1 MKKQATTPNTN
12 EAGNIFSRLALASLL
27 FFGVFTA
34 GAQETVKYNE
44 SPLQIKYLG
53 VVDNQPLFQVDFDNE
68 SGETYLLSIKADDGT
83 ALYTQTV
90 KEKKFSK
97 KIKWNNPDFDRT
109 KLLFTLSNDKSKQ
122 SQVFEINTSLREV
135 RDVVITKL

>member
-1 MKKQATTPNTN
+1 MKKQATTPNKN
-12 EAGNIFSRLALASLL
+12 EARNIFSRLALASIL
-27 FFGVFTA
+27 FFSVFTA
-34 GAQETVKYNE
+34 NAQETAKYNE

-68 SGETYLLSIKADDGT
+68 SGDTYLLSIKADDGT
-83 ALYTQTV
+83 TLYTQTV